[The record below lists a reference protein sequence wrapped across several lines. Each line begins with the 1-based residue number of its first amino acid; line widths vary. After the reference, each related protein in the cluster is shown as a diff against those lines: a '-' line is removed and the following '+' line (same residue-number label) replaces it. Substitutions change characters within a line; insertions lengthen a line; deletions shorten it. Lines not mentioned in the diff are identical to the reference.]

1 MTREN
6 KLGMVVGFGLLLFV
20 GILVSDHFS
29 AAQRQETTRIT
40 RGESGRERPVR
51 EISLAPLPAAGAVGV
66 QPEFMPT
73 AASDTMQA
81 SLPGAVQNAPARVA
95 EPVAPVASGARGA
108 ASKRQEGEPGVR
120 LRPIADGETLYSICK
135 KEYGDGSLATALAA
149 YNKKAVPDPKRVRKG
164 VTIQLPPVEVLR
176 PNARGTRAQAAP
188 AAEPAVPEASVPAL
202 AVADVIA
209 ADSGAPAGG
218 VVTVDV
224 APGRVKGGDAKAP
237 QAKSSKKSSA
247 KPAKKP
253 AARPV
258 ASKPTVS

>member
-29 AAQRQETTRIT
+29 AAQRQETARIS
-40 RGESGRERPVR
+40 RGESTRDRPTR

-66 QPEFMPT
+66 QSEMVAAPT
-73 AASDTMQA
+73 TDTVQA
-81 SLPGAVQNAPARVA
+81 SLAAPAPAVPARA
-95 EPVAPVASGARGA
+95 ADPVAPSIRASAPRN
-108 ASKRQEGEPGVR
+108 QESTPGVR
-120 LRPIADGETLYSICK
+120 LRPIGDGETLYSICK

-176 PNARGTRAQAAP
+176 PSAKGARAQAAP
-188 AAEPAVPEASVPAL
+188 VAESGVAETSVPAL
-202 AVADVIA
+202 AVADTIA
-209 ADSGAPAGG
+209 AESPMSAGG

-224 APGRVKGGDAKAP
+224 APGRVKAGASKP
-237 QAKSSKKSSA
+237 TESKSSKKGAS

-253 AARPV
+253 STPV
-258 ASKPTVS
+258 ASKPMVS